1 MERSPIL
8 ICSWVRSLSLPST
21 LLLLLSRQAS
31 TGSPSTPEQSRE
43 RTRLLLLA
51 PSLREMLP
59 LLSLFSWVICCQG
72 AMEGSQS
79 FHILQISHF
88 WNQSSVQFWG
98 NASLGGL
105 TTHTLKGSGHN
116 ITIQQLKPLESPENW
131 QQTKKH
137 LLNYL
142 DEFQVLVRLVNKER
156 GVAFPLTLHCS
167 LGCELPP
174 EGQDAH
180 VFFEVALNGSS
191 FVSFQPEK
199 ALWSANPHQ
208 GHPPELYDFTLKQ
221 LNNYNRTRFELLDFL
236 QDTCVGFLRQHMD
249 RVSGSVSQVPRS
261 YTMLIL
267 GIIMGVFTISSV
279 AVGIF
284 LCTGGRWS

>member
-1 MERSPIL
+1 
-8 ICSWVRSLSLPST
+8 
-21 LLLLLSRQAS
+21 
-31 TGSPSTPEQSRE
+31 
-43 RTRLLLLA
+43 
-51 PSLREMLP
+51 MLP

-79 FHILQISHF
+79 FIILQISHF
-88 WNQSSVQFWG
+88 WDPSSVQFWG

-105 TTHTLKGSGHN
+105 TTHTLEGSGHN
-116 ITIQQLKPLESPENW
+116 ITIQQLKPLESPEHW
-131 QQTKKH
+131 KQTKGR

-142 DEFQVLVRLVNKER
+142 SQFQGLVQVVSKER
-156 GVAFPLTLHCS
+156 RVDFPLTLRCN

-174 EGQDAH
+174 DGKDAH

-199 ALWSANPHQ
+199 VLWSASPDQ
-208 GHPPELYDFTLKQ
+208 SYPPELYNFTLKQ
-221 LNNYNRTRFELLDFL
+221 LNNYDQTRFQLLEFL
-236 QDTCVGFLRQHMD
+236 QDTCVGFLKQHMEVFSKPVS
-249 RVSGSVSQVPRS
+249 RVSPS

>member
-1 MERSPIL
+1 
-8 ICSWVRSLSLPST
+8 
-21 LLLLLSRQAS
+21 
-31 TGSPSTPEQSRE
+31 
-43 RTRLLLLA
+43 
-51 PSLREMLP
+51 MLP

-79 FHILQISHF
+79 FLMLQISHF
-88 WNQSSVQFWG
+88 WDPFSVQFWG
-98 NASLGGL
+98 NASLEGW
-105 TTHTLKGSGHN
+105 TTHTLEGSGHN
-116 ITIQQLKPLESPENW
+116 ITIQQLKPLESPERW
-131 QQTKKH
+131 KQTKEH
-137 LLNYL
+137 LLKYL
-142 DEFQVLVRLVNKER
+142 DNFQVLVQLVNKER
-156 GVAFPLTLHCS
+156 GVAFPLTLRCF

-174 EGQDAH
+174 DGQDAH

-199 ALWSANPHQ
+199 VLWSASPDQ
-208 GHPPELYDFTLKQ
+208 SHPPELYNFALKQ
-221 LNNYNRTRFELLDFL
+221 LNGYNQTRFELLEFL
-236 QDTCVGFLRQHMD
+236 QDTCVNFLKQHMN
-249 RVSGSVSQVPRS
+249 RVSKSASRDSRS

>member
-1 MERSPIL
+1 
-8 ICSWVRSLSLPST
+8 
-21 LLLLLSRQAS
+21 
-31 TGSPSTPEQSRE
+31 
-43 RTRLLLLA
+43 
-51 PSLREMLP
+51 MLP

-79 FHILQISHF
+79 FIILQLSHF
-88 WNQSSVQFWG
+88 WDPSSVQFWG

-105 TTHTLKGSGHN
+105 TTHTLEGSGHN
-116 ITIQQLKPLESPENW
+116 ISIQQLQRLEPPEHW
-131 QQTKKH
+131 KQTKEQ
-137 LLNYL
+137 LLTYL
-142 DEFQVLVRLVNKER
+142 SEFQGLVQLVNKER
-156 GVAFPLTLHCS
+156 GVAFPLTLRCS

-174 EGQDAH
+174 DGQDAH

-199 ALWSANPHQ
+199 ALWSASPDQ
-208 GHPPELYDFTLKQ
+208 SHPPELYDFTLKQ
-221 LNNYNRTRFELLDFL
+221 LNSYNRTRFELLEFL
-236 QDTCVGFLRQHMD
+236 QDKCVGFLKQHTD
-249 RVSGSVSQVPRS
+249 RVSKPVSPS